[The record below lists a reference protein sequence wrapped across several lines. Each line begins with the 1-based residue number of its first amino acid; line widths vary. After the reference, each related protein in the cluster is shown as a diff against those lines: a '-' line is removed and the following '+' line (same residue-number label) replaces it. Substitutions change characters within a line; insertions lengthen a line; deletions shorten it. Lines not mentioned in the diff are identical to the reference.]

1 MVADYGMED
10 DNASSDD
17 EEEVSIAADKS
28 IGLDS
33 PEKKQHSGIYD
44 RNIQQ
49 FSYAIY
55 HFAGWRF
62 TFTSNFRN
70 GLGDVYFC
78 HDQFF

>member
-1 MVADYGMED
+1 M
-10 DNASSDD
+10 SDIMN
-17 EEEVSIAADKS
+17 IAAERDRRQRNGATRGARL
-28 IGLDS
+28 IL
-33 PEKKQHSGIYD
+33 GIYD